1 MYKGKIIYTI
11 MLFILILL
19 LIAVPVYGE
28 ETKVLTLSYE
38 NTKNFQ
44 IENLPI
50 KRISAPKVGL
60 ALSGGG
66 ACGFAHIGVLKAF
79 EDSEIHINHITGSSI
94 GSVIGGLYAVGYT
107 SSELE
112 EFAKKIEWNRLY
124 FDQPKR
130 RDLFLGQK
138 QDITSSLFHIRFDGF
153 KPYIPKALS
162 AGQRLSSILND
173 LVINSCYNLYI
184 DFNKFKIPFK
194 SVATNFITGEKEII
208 DKGDLSQA
216 MLASIAIP
224 LLFSPVEID
233 GKLLVEGGLVNNI
246 PSDVIKD
253 MGSEIIITVNTV
265 SPLRKSEELFLPWE
279 QADQVIGIMQRPI
292 NESSLKISDIV
303 IQPEL
308 GDMLATNFN
317 NIDKVINAG
326 YQATLSQMDEIK
338 SLLSKN
344 SKKGSNDKIIL
355 KNINIKGL
363 QHRSLE
369 TVQSLIKME
378 KGEIISENKI
388 IENLKEIY
396 NSGCFSDVKAL
407 ISSSSDITEV
417 TFVLEEN
424 PIIKKIIIEGN
435 NAISDEKILSVLKN
449 KEGSIFNSIFWEN
462 DYHNLIKLYR
472 KNDFSLANIDSVKF
486 NKSSGTLTI
495 KIDEGIIS
503 TIETNGNHKT
513 KSHVILR
520 EFPLKE
526 GEIFDLKKATQGITN
541 IFSTGL
547 FERVFINVAQ
557 GNPHPKVII
566 NLIERKYSITKIGV
580 RYDLEKSTR
589 GLLEFKYD
597 NTFGIGAK
605 TIMQL
610 KYGLYDQLVLLK
622 LRADRIFR
630 TYWTY
635 DFSFYYNRNE
645 NFLRFDSGIHG
656 TYTDTRRG
664 SMFSIGKQM
673 EKFGTVTLEF
683 RMENLDIITY
693 PYPQYNESL
702 DLRNF
707 TLRSIVDT
715 QDKYPFPDKGSLYH
729 LYYQSAAKILGGKIS
744 YTKIFFSF
752 ESYQTIKDKYTIHPI
767 FVLGIA
773 DETLPFSER
782 FRLGGDKSL
791 FGVKENEL
799 HGRTQISGS
808 IEYRMKIPIP
818 KFFNTYIN
826 ARYDLGGIFR
836 KNQKIV
842 FKDFRHGIGGGL
854 AIDIPFIPFEFS
866 YGHISDG
873 EDKLY
878 LSVGHRF

>member
-1 MYKGKIIYTI
+1 
-11 MLFILILL
+11 MLFILLL
-19 LIAVPVYGE
+19 FLIVVPIYGE

-38 NTKNFQ
+38 NTKNVQ

-50 KRISAPKVGL
+50 KRIFTPKVGL

-66 ACGFAHIGVLKAF
+66 ARGFAHIGVLKAF
-79 EDSEIHINHITGSSI
+79 EDYKIPIDYIAGTSI

-107 SSELE
+107 TSELE
-112 EFAKKIEWNRLY
+112 ELAKKIEWNKLY

-153 KPYIPKALS
+153 KPHIPKALS
-162 AGQRLSSILND
+162 AGQKLSSILND
-173 LVINSCYNLYI
+173 LVINSCYNIYK
-184 DFNKFKIPFK
+184 DFDKFKISFK
-194 SVATNFITGEKEII
+194 SVATNFLTGEKEII

-216 MLASIAIP
+216 MLASVAIP

-233 GKLLVEGGLVNNI
+233 GNLLVEGGLVNNI
-246 PSDVIKD
+246 PSDILKD
-253 MGSEIIITVNTV
+253 MGSEIIITINTV
-265 SPLRKSEELFLPWE
+265 SPLRKREELFLPWE

-292 NESSLKISDIV
+292 NESSLNISDIV

-317 NIDKVINAG
+317 NIENVVNVG
-326 YQATLSQMDEIK
+326 YYAALSKIDEIK
-338 SLLSKN
+338 RQLSKN
-344 SKKGSNDKIIL
+344 SKKASNNKIFL
-355 KNINIKGL
+355 EKINIKGL
-363 QHRSLE
+363 NHRNLE
-369 TVQSLIKME
+369 TIRPLIEIK

-396 NSGCFSDVKAL
+396 NSGYFSDVKAS
-407 ISSSSDITEV
+407 ISPSSDIAEV
-417 TFVLEEN
+417 TFLLEEN
-424 PIIKKIIIEGN
+424 PIIKKIIIDGN
-435 NAISDEKILSVLKN
+435 KAISDEEILSALKN
-449 KEGSIFNSIFWEN
+449 REGNIFNSIFWKD

-472 KNDFSLANIDSVKF
+472 KNDFSLANINHVKF
-486 NKSSGTLTI
+486 DKSNGTLTI
-495 KIDEGIIS
+495 NIDEGFIS
-503 TIETNGNHKT
+503 AIEIKGNHKT
-513 KSHVILR
+513 RRHVILR
-520 EFPLKE
+520 EFPLKA
-526 GEIFDLKKATQGITN
+526 GEIFNLEKATQGITN

-547 FERVFINVAQ
+547 FERVFLSVAQ
-557 GNPHPKVII
+557 GNPHPKVTINII
-566 NLIERKYSITKIGV
+566 EKKYSIVKIGA

-589 GLLEFKYD
+589 GLFELKYD

-610 KYGLYDQLVLLK
+610 KYGLRDQLILLK
-622 LRADRIFR
+622 LRADRIFK
-630 TYWTY
+630 TYLTY
-635 DFSFYYNRNE
+635 DFSFYYKNNR
-645 NFLRFDSGIHG
+645 NFLRFISGIHG

-664 SMFSIGKQM
+664 GIFYIGQQM
-673 EKFGTVTLEF
+673 EKFGTVTFEF
-683 RMENLDIITY
+683 RMENLDILTY
-693 PYPQYNESL
+693 PFPQYNESL
-702 DLRNF
+702 DLRTF
-707 TLRSIVDT
+707 TLRSVVDT

-729 LYYQSAAKILGGKIS
+729 LYYQRAAKILGGKIS

-752 ESYQTIKDKYTIHPI
+752 ESYQTIKDKFTIHPS

-773 DETLPFSER
+773 DESLPFSER

-791 FGVKENEL
+791 FGIKENEL

-818 KFFNTYIN
+818 NFFNTYIN
-826 ARYDLGGIFR
+826 TRYDLGGIFS

-854 AIDIPFIPFEFS
+854 AIDIPFIPIEVS

-873 EDKLY
+873 EDRMY
-878 LSVGHRF
+878 VSVGHRF